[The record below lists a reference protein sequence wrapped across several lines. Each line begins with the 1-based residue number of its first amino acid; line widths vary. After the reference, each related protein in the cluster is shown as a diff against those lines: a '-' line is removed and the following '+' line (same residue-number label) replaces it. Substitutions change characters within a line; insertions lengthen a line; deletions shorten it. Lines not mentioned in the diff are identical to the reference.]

1 VVGAVD
7 IRVRVEV
14 GLLLPLN
21 GIGFGAAAALCWK
34 EM

>member
-1 VVGAVD
+1 MVGTVN

-14 GLLLPLN
+14 DLLLPLN
-21 GIGFGAAAALCWK
+21 GIGFGAAATLCWK